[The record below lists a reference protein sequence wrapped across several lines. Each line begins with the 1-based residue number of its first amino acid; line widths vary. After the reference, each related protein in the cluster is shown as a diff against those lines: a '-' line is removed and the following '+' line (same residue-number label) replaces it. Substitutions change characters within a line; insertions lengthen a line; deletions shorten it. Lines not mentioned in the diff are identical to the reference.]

1 MGLKKENRLRH
12 RADFLKAY
20 AKGRAI
26 GGRCFTVFV
35 LDRGDE
41 GSVRFGFT
49 VTRRL
54 GNAVVRNGMK
64 RRLRAS
70 VREFVDGVRLG
81 HDIVVNAKHPA
92 LDLRGEKIGRDLREA
107 LEEARVLNR

>member
-1 MGLKKENRLRH
+1 MGLKKENRLRR

-20 AKGRAI
+20 AEGQAV

-35 LDRGDE
+35 LDRGDG
-41 GSVRFGFT
+41 GSARFGFT

-54 GNAVVRNGMK
+54 GNAVIRNGLK

-70 VREFVDGVRLG
+70 VRDLAGEVRRG
-81 HDIVVNAKHPA
+81 YDIVVNAKHPA
-92 LDLRGEKIGRDLREA
+92 LDLRGEKLSRDLRKA
-107 LEEARVLNR
+107 LEKARVWNR